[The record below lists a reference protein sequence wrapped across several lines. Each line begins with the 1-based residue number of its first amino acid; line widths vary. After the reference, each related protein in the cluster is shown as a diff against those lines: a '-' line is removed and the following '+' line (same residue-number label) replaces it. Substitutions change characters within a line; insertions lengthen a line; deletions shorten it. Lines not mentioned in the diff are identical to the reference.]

1 MFTAYAV
8 FTKTH
13 DLFTMESNMKL
24 NKLALALGTVIMSTT
39 AFAAGA
45 STPVKA
51 VMEAFAIVESDS
63 AITDENGLAIDN
75 FIVQLRHQGDDVAM
89 RGVPTLGG
97 SPLNLY
103 VTKNT
108 TEADTQV
115 EVSFVNKTGAAARDE
130 AFFISNAQG
139 SKMDFTIAVGGVTN
153 DLANGND
160 VAELTLSEPFNN
172 KYRAPLDLKLTSTEV
187 YNTYADGHY
196 KNNFDVVVRT
206 KA

>member
-1 MFTAYAV
+1 
-8 FTKTH
+8 
-13 DLFTMESNMKL
+13 MKL
-24 NKLALALGTVIMSTT
+24 NKLALALGTVVMSTT
-39 AFAAGA
+39 AFTAGA

-75 FIVQLRHQGDDVAM
+75 FIVQLRHQGDGVAM
-89 RGVPTLGG
+89 SGVPTLGG

-103 VTKNT
+103 VTNNT
-108 TEADTQV
+108 IAADTQV
-115 EVSFVNKTGAAARDE
+115 EVSFVNKTGAATRDE

-139 SKMDFTIAVGGVTN
+139 SKMDFTIAVGGADV
-153 DLANGND
+153 LANGND
-160 VAELTLSEPFNN
+160 VAALTLSEPFNS
-172 KYRAPLDLKLTSTEV
+172 KYRAPLDLKLTSTKL